1 MFELHLKA
9 ALLLVKEFR
18 FKCVQQDL
26 DPRAVRIAL
35 KYALKIDDY
44 LAKQHGLTQ
53 EEEQKINEIAEKLF
67 QETPQIKEKQK

>member
-18 FKCVQQDL
+18 FKCVQQKL
-26 DPRAVRIAL
+26 DPRAVRVAL

-44 LAKQHGLTQ
+44 LAKQHLTQ

-67 QETPQIKEKQK
+67 QETKKEV